1 VDINALIRETV
12 PMIGAEVA
20 RKRFRTTLDLAS
32 NTRPLW
38 GHRIH
43 VQQLLLNLIV
53 NGMEAMEA
61 IDTKNRRLP
70 IKTLGTDRAIEI
82 RIIDTGVGF
91 GRS

>member
-1 VDINALIRETV
+1 MPHSGNSSDDRGRGSKKAVQDNTGPCIEYS
-12 PMIGAEVA
+12 
-20 RKRFRTTLDLAS
+20 AS
-32 NTRPLW
+32 M